1 MSAINIWM
9 RLTNARDDAFLT
21 QLVFLLDTVH
31 FNFIRIEPRSVSL
44 HFAYMYADTSQLC
57 ILNHIY
63 LLFLVIVI
71 L

>member
-1 MSAINIWM
+1 M
-9 RLTNARDDAFLT
+9 RLTNAGDDSFLT

-31 FNFIRIEPRSVSL
+31 FSFVRIEPRNVSL
-44 HFAYMYADTSQLC
+44 YLYTNTIMQFNYIS
-57 ILNHIY
+57 

>member
-1 MSAINIWM
+1 MSALNIWM

-21 QLVFLLDTVH
+21 QLVFLVDTVH
-31 FNFIRIEPRSVSL
+31 FSFVRIEPRNVSL
-44 HFAYMYADTSQLC
+44 YLPYIYTNTIMHFNYIS
-57 ILNHIY
+57 